1 MSWKDMLMDE
11 AARKAKNSLW
21 SSRRYVKEAREE
33 KEKMAERAT
42 QVASKSAKDEGIS
55 TEEASN
61 LVEESRDSALAE
73 GQKEVVRRQK
83 LAFLFIFISIFF
95 LLITADPTADIS
107 CYYDDA
113 GEYVCQ
119 P

>member
-1 MSWKDMLMDE
+1 MRS
-11 AARKAKNSLW
+11 AK
-21 SSRRYVKEAREE
+21 RTGRDYVREAREE
-33 KEKMAERAT
+33 KKKMVEKAT
-42 QVASKSAKDEGIS
+42 QDASKSAKDEGIS
-55 TEEASN
+55 TEEASD

-83 LAFLFIFISIFF
+83 LAFLFIFISIIF
-95 LLITADPTADIS
+95 LLITADPTPDIS
-107 CYYDDA
+107 CYYDDV

>member
-1 MSWKDMLMDE
+1 M
-11 AARKAKNSLW
+11 
-21 SSRRYVKEAREE
+21 VE
-33 KEKMAERAT
+33 KAT

-55 TEEASN
+55 TEEASD

-83 LAFLFIFISIFF
+83 LAFLFIFISIIF
-95 LLITADPTADIS
+95 LWITADPTSDIS

-113 GEYVCQ
+113 GEYVCG
-119 P
+119 

>member
-1 MSWKDMLMDE
+1 MSWKDIVKDQV
-11 AARKAKNSLW
+11 AREAKNSLW

-33 KEKMAERAT
+33 KKKMAERAS
-42 QVASKSAKDEGIS
+42 QVASKSAKDEGVS

-73 GQKEVVRRQK
+73 GEKEVIRRQK
-83 LAFLFIFISIFF
+83 LAFLFIFISIMY

-113 GEYVCQ
+113 GEYVCG
-119 P
+119 